1 MLYYMHYVMVMREM
15 GQVNGTMR
23 IRSEKLGISIHRR
36 ILGVLIVECDE
47 DRNVELMWDRAK

>member
-23 IRSEKLGISIHRR
+23 IRSEKLGTSVHRR

>member
-1 MLYYMHYVMVMREM
+1 MHYVMVMREM